1 MSKSTSSIL
10 EVKGL
15 KKYYETTSGF
25 IDSLLGSERYVK
37 AVDGIDLELKEG
49 ETLGVV
55 GESGCGKT
63 TLGRSIL
70 RLIEPTEG
78 TVRYNKEDGQVDITE
93 LSSSELRS
101 LRTDL
106 QYIFQDPFS
115 SLNPRLTVGDII
127 TEPLEIHSWPWTDE
141 SVQTDAKVRTEGVS
155 ARNITVN
162 VADDIDKVVDPE
174 NGVATAHVDVKKE
187 GGRYTAEAEEN
198 LVVSVSEENN
208 ELVVNVEVGRSDDEL
223 RQHRVKNLLKTVG
236 LDPNHIHRY
245 PHEFSGGQR
254 QRIGI
259 ARSLAVDPEV
269 IICDEPVSALD
280 VSIQAQILNLLED
293 LQDEFGLSYIFIAH
307 DLSVVEHISDR
318 IAVMYLGNIVEIG
331 ETGEIFSEPHHP
343 YVEALLSAIPEPDPE
358 WDGDR
363 VFLPGTVPSPIDP
376 PSGCRFHT
384 RCPKIIQPEGYDLE
398 QSVWR
403 SLFDFRLRVEE
414 VEKPSGLFGV
424 ADDKSVSDASREEIE
439 DAVRDEFD
447 IPPRINN
454 TSAEEAVTAAIDH
467 IATGDISAAEELLKK
482 TFQSPCEKKI
492 PPAAKM
498 SDSHQISCLLF
509 DESVGDNQ

>member
-25 IDSLLGSERYVK
+25 IDSLIGSEEYVK

-78 TVRYNKEDGQVDITE
+78 TVQYNKESGQIDITE

-127 TEPLEIHSWPWTDE
+127 TEPLEIHNWPWTDE
-141 SVQTDAKVRTEGVS
+141 SVQTDAEVRVEGVS
-155 ARNITVN
+155 TQDITVN
-162 VADDIDKVVDPE
+162 VADDIDKVVEPK
-174 NGVATAHVDVKKE
+174 NGIATAHVEVRKE
-187 GGRYTAEAEEN
+187 DGEYIAEAEEN
-198 LVVSVSEENN
+198 LVISVSEGSNG
-208 ELVVNVEVGRSDDEL
+208 LIVDVEVGRSDNEL
-223 RQHRVKNLLKTVG
+223 RQHRVKELLKTVG
-236 LDPNHIHRY
+236 LDPNHVHRY

-293 LQDEFGLSYIFIAH
+293 LQEEFGLSYIFIAH

-331 ETGEIFSEPHHP
+331 ETDEIFSEPHHP

-363 VFLPGTVPSPIDP
+363 VFLPGTVPSPINP

-384 RCPKIIQPEGYDLE
+384 RCPKIIQPEKYDLDQE
-398 QSVWR
+398 IWR

-414 VEKPSGLFGV
+414 IERPSGLFGV
-424 ADDKSVSDASREEIE
+424 ADDESVADAGRDEIE
-439 DAVRDEFD
+439 DAIRDEFELPSQID
-447 IPPRINN
+447 NA
-454 TSAEEAVTAAIDH
+454 SVEETVTEAIDYV
-467 IATGDISAAEELLKK
+467 ATGDIDAAEELLKD
-482 TFQSPCEKKI
+482 TFQSPCERED
-492 PPAAKM
+492 PPAVKM

-509 DESVGDNQ
+509 DENDGYNQ